1 MISAPP
7 TDHAKDFTEIIAE
20 EIKSMEIPPHFIIVV
35 MVLLKV
41 LPIAAMDVKLPPQV
55 MMTIAN
61 NHQATIVLLLSL
73 PRVA

>member
-1 MISAPP
+1 
-7 TDHAKDFTEIIAE
+7 
-20 EIKSMEIPPHFIIVV
+20 

-61 NHQATIVLLLSL
+61 NHQATIVRLLSL